1 MKYIKF
7 IDKFPSL
14 EGKLYIVTGANSG
27 LGFDTSLY
35 LAYKGASVILACR
48 NLERAEKAK
57 NRILNEVPNA
67 KLFIEQYDQAD
78 FNSIEKFSNNI
89 KDNYS
94 HIDGIICNA
103 GVYFPKQDYKTKDGY
118 ELTFGTNYLGTFKL
132 LYELKYKLNDDHSR
146 VVIVTS
152 LTATL
157 SNKSKDIN
165 NFSSL
170 NSNQVYGYSKY
181 CLSRLFSELK
191 NENNNINYYLVHPG
205 IASTNIISSLTSS
218 ITLTLPFTSSYF
230 PPSFNLSLTKITKF
244 ISGCSFICSFII
256 CNFVFIM
263 LYSSSLNSILLSVRL
278 AVSLTLSSYPVNAA
292 NGANCAERASNDIL
306 FLVFDS

>member
-157 SNKSKDIN
+157 SNKSKDIE

-170 NSNQVYGYSKY
+170 NRNQVYGYSKY
-181 CLSRLFSELK
+181 CLSRLFYELST
-191 NENNNINYYLVHPG
+191 EFNNITYNLVHPG
-205 IASTNIISSLTSS
+205 IASTNIISSTQTGLPHWFQVLGHKF
-218 ITLTLPFTSSYF
+218 LTLFTHSSKKASLILLEGLLTDKKSSY
-230 PPSFNLSLTKITKF
+230 ITPRGPF
-244 ISGCSFICSFII
+244 AISGYPKYKRVPKYVKKDII
-256 CNFVFIM
+256 NKTK
-263 LYSSSLNSILLSVRL
+263 LLIGIE
-278 AVSLTLSSYPVNAA
+278 NQIK
-292 NGANCAERASNDIL
+292 N
-306 FLVFDS
+306 